1 MKFLIISLFF
11 ILNSQLLLAYTKT
24 VSDTTSNKTINMTNY
39 KIEGVHLKV
48 WNIVYKNFV
57 NNNYIPKNKKNLR
70 YYSIK
75 ISENENQYIVYFGPI
90 ISEFIL
96 NNKVTKGGETKRTKS
111 IEYWVNK
118 KTMSITKYIFFK

>member
-1 MKFLIISLFF
+1 MKFLIASLFF

-24 VSDTTSNKTINMTNY
+24 VSDATSNKTINMTNY

-96 NNKVTKGGETKRTKS
+96 NNKVTKGGETERTKS
-111 IEYWVNK
+111 IEYWINK

>member
-1 MKFLIISLFF
+1 MKFLIASLFF

-24 VSDTTSNKTINMTNY
+24 VSDATSNKTINMANY

-48 WNIVYKNFV
+48 WNIVYKNFI

-96 NNKVTKGGETKRTKS
+96 NNKVTKGGGTERTKS
-111 IEYWVNK
+111 IEYWINK

>member
-24 VSDTTSNKTINMTNY
+24 VSDATSNKTINMANY

-48 WNIVYKNFV
+48 WNIVYKNFI

-96 NNKVTKGGETKRTKS
+96 NNKVTKGGGTERTKS
-111 IEYWVNK
+111 IEYWINK

>member
-1 MKFLIISLFF
+1 MKFLIIPLFF

-24 VSDTTSNKTINMTNY
+24 VSDATSNKTINMANY

-48 WNIVYKNFV
+48 WNIVYKNFI

-90 ISEFIL
+90 ILSGVFI
-96 NNKVTKGGETKRTKS
+96 
-111 IEYWVNK
+111 
-118 KTMSITKYIFFK
+118 